1 MVEAVNPVRGRE
13 QCSSGGHCLHF
24 LIARHSYKIF
34 AYHWWINIYVKRVTN
49 TRNNFLFFNTILM
62 IVFIVTHCDF
72 SFHFFFLFFFSGIID
87 SYFEVIL
94 CSLILN
100 LSNFFFFFNIFN
112 IIVRFG
118 SIKFALNFIPN
129 IFFCNFKFSTRSDI
143 LILYISTKYYR
154 LCVHFFTL
162 RSFTSAN
169 SARHAKNSST

>member
-118 SIKFALNFIPN
+118 SIKFALNFIPS
-129 IFFCNFKFSTRSDI
+129 IFFCNFKFSTRSNI
-143 LILYISTKYYR
+143 LNFVYFYKMLSSVRTFFYITKFYISK
-154 LCVHFFTL
+154 
-162 RSFTSAN
+162 
-169 SARHAKNSST
+169 